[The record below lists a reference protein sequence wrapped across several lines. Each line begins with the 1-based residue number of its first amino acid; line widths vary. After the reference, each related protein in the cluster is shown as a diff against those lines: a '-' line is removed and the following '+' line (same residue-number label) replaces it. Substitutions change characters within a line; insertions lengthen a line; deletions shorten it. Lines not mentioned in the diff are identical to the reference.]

1 MEGEVNALP
10 LGAVMSK
17 IDRVIR
23 LINLLIHRRCV
34 TLETIQEVCGIPER
48 TAYRYLNT
56 ISEANVPVYYDKKTR
71 AYRLDRDRCIPIS
84 NLGIGDA
91 VLVLVALLVLANKV
105 NDHYRSDIQE
115 IIKKLL
121 GRNPFPM
128 EDILKSFDNMI
139 RSEDEA
145 RQDMSQLVSSVLI
158 QAGVLSESEIQLV
171 VDQDDEMPAI
181 MRVEKPY
188 LRFRKG
194 WELVEKIETGG
205 EGLSMASVKKV
216 SIW

>member
-1 MEGEVNALP
+1 
-10 LGAVMSK
+10 MSK

-23 LINLLIHRRCV
+23 LINLLIHRRYV

-56 ISEANVPVYYDKKTR
+56 ISEANVPVYYDKKAR
-71 AYRLDRDRCIPIS
+71 AYRLDRDRCIPIN

-91 VLVLVALLVLANKV
+91 VLVVLALLLLTNRV
-105 NDHYRSDIQE
+105 NEHYKSDIQE

-128 EDILKSFDNMI
+128 EDILKSFDNAI
-139 RSEDEA
+139 KSGDNGS
-145 RQDMSQLVSSVLI
+145 QDYSQLVSAVLI
-158 QAGVLSESEIQLV
+158 QAGVLCQSEIQLL
-171 VDQDDEMPAI
+171 VDRDNEKPTVL
-181 MRVEKPY
+181 RVEKPS

-194 WELVEKIETGG
+194 WELVEKVETGG
-205 EGLSMASVKKV
+205 EGLSMACVKKV